1 MNYASLYNMRSCFT
15 VKRGGDPRDPWHRR
29 RRRCCY
35 GMTIEEDTA
44 APRERKR
51 ERERNTSRI
60 NFAIGEFYVRAGSIY
75 YGRAFAATSI
85 HRVWTDRLV
94 LGLAPFLFFTRGP
107 RRIGDQ
113 QFCLCSSF
121 AEYLILAG
129 IKLNIAC
136 SRWILHIFR
145 EIWSPSL
152 NYISGIQLNINYKND
167 RWRTKEERA
176 CCIYYIFHKWLYLS

>member
-29 RRRCCY
+29 RRRWCY
-35 GMTIEEDTA
+35 ELTTEEDTA
-44 APRERKR
+44 APRER
-51 ERERNTSRI
+51 EGNISRI

-75 YGRAFAATSI
+75 YGCELSPRRLSTASRPT
-85 HRVWTDRLV
+85 VWF
-94 LGLAPFLFFTRGP
+94 LGLRLFFLFFFLTRGP

-121 AEYLILAG
+121 TEYLILAR
-129 IKLNIAC
+129 IKLQ
-136 SRWILHIFR
+136 WILHIPR

-152 NYISGIQLNINYKND
+152 QAYKWD
-167 RWRTKEERA
+167 L
-176 CCIYYIFHKWLYLS
+176 IYN